1 MSFIPFAD
9 AGGIIYL
16 SKGEY
21 FKSVGTN
28 YTYNEA
34 QSVGGAVMIESV
46 KLVDIQFDKYL
57 NGTAAMSGMPST
69 KHLHPTHVWSV

>member
-1 MSFIPFAD
+1 M
-9 AGGIIYL
+9 
-16 SKGEY
+16 
-21 FKSVGTN
+21 GTN

-69 KHLHPTHVWSV
+69 KHLHSTHVCSV

>member
-1 MSFIPFAD
+1 MSSPFAD
-9 AGGIIYL
+9 AGGVICV
-16 SKGEY
+16 SKGDY
-21 FKSVGTN
+21 FKSVGTK

-69 KHLHPTHVWSV
+69 KHLHSTHVWSV